1 MVWAGRRLI
10 RREVSGWVQPHT
22 VLSSF
27 GADETVHEVG
37 GSRSYLGRAGSS
49 RAWASRSPPLQEL
62 LWWLLCWGRFVLFCF
77 LFNSFSCGNN
87 LRQDPV
93 PFEVGIGNSEWPGC
107 QVVLRVISLDDNYV
121 VRALRKPL
129 SVRDA

>member
-1 MVWAGRRLI
+1 MLGAAGHGHPEALLFKSC
-10 RREVSGWVQPHT
+10 SGGF
-22 VLSSF
+22 SA
-27 GADETVHEVG
+27 GADLSFFVFSLTV
-37 GSRSYLGRAGSS
+37 
-49 RAWASRSPPLQEL
+49 
-62 LWWLLCWGRFVLFCF
+62 
-77 LFNSFSCGNN
+77 FSCGNN

-107 QVVLRVISLDDNYV
+107 EVVLRVISLDDSYV